1 MELRY
6 ASQEVRDFRK
16 TCKHVHS
23 YGDSSE
29 AYGDG
34 SRVLKVAHPSIRH
47 PQGIAC
53 LLGPDGVNE
62 WGEPFAYSDYFLPEE
77 LSREAA

>member
-16 TCKHVHS
+16 TCKHAHS
-23 YGDSSE
+23 YGGGTVE
-29 AYGDG
+29 VWGDG
-34 SRVLKVAHPSIRH
+34 AKVLRVAAPSIRN
-47 PQGIAC
+47 PGGVAC
-53 LLGPDGVNE
+53 LLGPDGLNE

-77 LSREAA
+77 LARAA